1 MAGRQGR
8 KQGNRSIRVRRALER
23 SSRRRRGRAE
33 DQVFNFFIVD
43 IFHII
48 IFFVFITIFFV
59 SIANFFVSIVIFGVF
74 FCRDHGI
81 LCAGRSLPSWTLTKV
96 DSSQKVRMMR
106 AMMIV
111 IIIFPGNCDHNFV
124 SDEMLAVISGSFTG
138 DKVTTSQTPLVN
150 FATKNVSRLFVVCRS

>member
-33 DQVFNFFIVD
+33 DQVFNVLHRRHFSHHHLLRV
-43 IFHII
+43 HHHLLRLQRHLWR
-48 IFFVFITIFFV
+48 V
-59 SIANFFVSIVIFGVF
+59 

-106 AMMIV
+106 AMMMLMMMI

-138 DKVTTSQTPLVN
+138 DKVRTSQTHFVT